1 MSVPTDFIEDFIK
14 IYTSSLPASSFYRT
28 LQKRKNTPGFIADTA
43 VALNT
48 KAYDLGRQTQRLK
61 WGAAISKLQTE
72 INNLVEPPTAK
83 KSFGEIRQELNRRL
97 DYAKNPPLQRISKA
111 LNQGAFIYTIG
122 FNISSALVNLSQV
135 PLFVMPYLGAR
146 YGYEETGRKIGT
158 MGKLVT
164 SAKNNITNMYDVAED
179 GTYILKKD
187 LKLTK
192 GLEKEYTELAPV
204 VKMATERGLL
214 TTSFLQD
221 ALGIDESGRERS
233 FADKISAFSAIP
245 FNHGER
251 FNRQVTILTA
261 YKLDIDRLTNK
272 GKTKPTAAQEDE
284 AAINAIYNAQETN
297 GGTVLE
303 TAPSISQNSLGRVAF
318 MYKPYGLQMYY
329 TMIKSSIRSLSS
341 NLTKEERKIAIK
353 QIVGIH
359 ATALFFAGVYGI
371 PLYGAISMFF
381 NLFFLDDEEEDVDTI
396 VRKYIGEG
404 FFKGV
409 PTMAGIDVSNRIRLT
424 GLLIQNNRY
433 NQVRGPDDVEGFLGF
448 HLGGPALS
456 TGKRLIRGGMDIYNG
471 EGKRGIESLLPAG
484 IANMYK
490 VVPGIGRINA
500 EGGYKT
506 RRGDPIYDDVSLG
519 EKFGQFVGFA
529 PTGYT
534 FQQERNSILK
544 GIDTAANKKR
554 SKLLKKY
561 YIANTVGDWNELQDI
576 QKDMDKFNKRH
587 PDHVISGKTIQKSM
601 KAHRKTTNLMHH
613 GVKFSTALDKAMKE
627 NSAQWDQGL
636 QLFE

>member
-1 MSVPTDFIEDFIK
+1 M
-14 IYTSSLPASSFYRT
+14 
-28 LQKRKNTPGFIADTA
+28 
-43 VALNT
+43 
-48 KAYDLGRQTQRLK
+48 
-61 WGAAISKLQTE
+61 
-72 INNLVEPPTAK
+72 
-83 KSFGEIRQELNRRL
+83 
-97 DYAKNPPLQRISKA
+97 
-111 LNQGAFIYTIG
+111 
-122 FNISSALVNLSQV
+122 
-135 PLFVMPYLGAR
+135 
-146 YGYEETGRKIGT
+146 
-158 MGKLVT
+158 
-164 SAKNNITNMYDVAED
+164 
-179 GTYILKKD
+179 
-187 LKLTK
+187 
-192 GLEKEYTELAPV
+192 LA
-204 VKMATERGLL
+204 
-214 TTSFLQD
+214 
-221 ALGIDESGRERS
+221 
-233 FADKISAFSAIP
+233 
-245 FNHGER
+245 
-251 FNRQVTILTA
+251 
-261 YKLDIDRLTNK
+261 
-272 GKTKPTAAQEDE
+272 
-284 AAINAIYNAQETN
+284 
-297 GGTVLE
+297 
-303 TAPSISQNSLGRVAF
+303 
-318 MYKPYGLQMYY
+318 
-329 TMIKSSIRSLSS
+329 IRSLSS
-341 NLTKEERKIAIK
+341 NITKEERKIAIK

-371 PLYGAISMFF
+371 PLYGAISMIF
-381 NLFFLDDEEEDVDTI
+381 NLFLDDEEEDVDTI
-396 VRKYIGEG
+396 VRKFIGEG

-456 TGKRLIRGGMDIYNG
+456 TGKRLIRGGMDLYNG

-484 IANMYK
+484 IANMFK
-490 VVPGIGRINA
+490 VFPGLGRINT

-529 PTGYT
+529 PTEYT
-534 FQQERNSILK
+534 FNQERNSVLK